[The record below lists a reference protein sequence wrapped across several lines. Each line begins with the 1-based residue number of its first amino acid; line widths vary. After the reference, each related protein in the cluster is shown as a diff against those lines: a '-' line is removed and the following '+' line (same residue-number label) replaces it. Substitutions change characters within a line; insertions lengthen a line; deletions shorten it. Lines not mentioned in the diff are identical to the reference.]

1 MIKHSFVDMI
11 VHRKDLRSEITRRIT
26 AKFVA
31 RISSSART
39 LGESRGLKNRFDGG
53 LWHYYTGLL
62 NIMQNNAKQQLI
74 PEKRWT
80 RAKLSLKV

>member
-1 MIKHSFVDMI
+1 MQRMNSDFMIKHGFVDMI
-11 VHRKDLRSEITRRIT
+11 VPRKDLRSEITRRIT

-39 LGESRGLKNRFDGG
+39 LGESRGLKNRFDDG

-62 NIMQNNAKQQLI
+62 NIM
-74 PEKRWT
+74 
-80 RAKLSLKV
+80 